1 MTIKDRI
8 KSKSPRLFRRITNF
22 CITLGAIGGAL
33 LIAPI
38 TLPVGIITLSGYL
51 VTAGVIGASVSKL
64 TVEK

>member
-1 MTIKDRI
+1 MKIKDRI
-8 KSKSPRLFRRITNF
+8 KTKSPRLFKRITNF

-38 TLPVGIITLSGYL
+38 ALPAGVIALSGYF